1 MMNWKIIVG
10 GLLIFA
16 GIAQLM
22 RLITEY
28 QNDNLLT
35 TSLGLGLL
43 FSSMLLLGIYLVRQ
57 GRKEDRNKP

>member
-28 QNDNLLT
+28 QNDNFLT